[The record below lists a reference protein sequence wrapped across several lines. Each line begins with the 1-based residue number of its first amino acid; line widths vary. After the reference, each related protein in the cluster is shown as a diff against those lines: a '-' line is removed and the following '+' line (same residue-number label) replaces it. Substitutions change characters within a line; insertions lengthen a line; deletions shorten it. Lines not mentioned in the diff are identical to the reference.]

1 MLVFRTD
8 SNCHPGSFAKLEAKN
23 NSKEICGHGRM
34 PRSADLELGLSTGGG
49 AGGLG
54 DGENEFSDALQST
67 SRTFKL
73 IYGITI
79 HFVLFFV
86 LFLYFIFCET

>member
-1 MLVFRTD
+1 MLVLRTD

-54 DGENEFSDALQST
+54 DGENEFSEALQST
-67 SRTFKL
+67 SRTSKF
-73 IYGITI
+73 IYGVTLSI
-79 HFVLFFV
+79 LFCFYI
-86 LFLYFIFCET
+86 L